1 MDPVRELIVE
11 QRKRLVATLMHELEP
26 KLRPTLGEREWKVT
40 RGRIL
45 DAIGSYH
52 DLVLDALKV
61 GDRGTVRNEHAVQ
74 LIEAVHRGQQ
84 QLEVAVRDALNGRS
98 G

>member
-26 KLRPTLGEREWKVT
+26 QLRPLGEREWRAT
-40 RGRIL
+40 RGKIL
-45 DAIGSYH
+45 DAIGGYH

-61 GDRGTVRNEHAVQ
+61 GDRGVTRNEHAIR
-74 LIEAVHRGQQ
+74 LIEQVHDAQRRLEADLRAV
-84 QLEVAVRDALNGRS
+84 NGRS
-98 G
+98 D

>member
-26 KLRPTLGEREWKVT
+26 KLRPTLGEREWRAT
-40 RGRIL
+40 RGKVL

-61 GDRGTVRNEHAVQ
+61 GDRGVVRNEHAIE
-74 LIEAVHRGQQ
+74 LIEAVHASQRR
-84 QLEVAVRDALNGRS
+84 LEHSLNGRS
-98 G
+98 D